1 MTLEDFISIMDDEA
15 PVEIRH
21 DGLFAPIKG
30 TSVDLWTVL
39 EEDWLDKEVAGI
51 AAEGGIVVLWLDS
64 KKEEK
69 NDD

>member
-1 MTLEDFISIMDDEA
+1 MTLEDCLNIVEDEA

-21 DGLFAPIKG
+21 DGLLAPIKG

-39 EEDWLDKEVAGI
+39 DGDWINKKVACI
-51 AAEGGIVVLWLDS
+51 TAEGGSIVLWLDS
-64 KKEEK
+64 REEDE